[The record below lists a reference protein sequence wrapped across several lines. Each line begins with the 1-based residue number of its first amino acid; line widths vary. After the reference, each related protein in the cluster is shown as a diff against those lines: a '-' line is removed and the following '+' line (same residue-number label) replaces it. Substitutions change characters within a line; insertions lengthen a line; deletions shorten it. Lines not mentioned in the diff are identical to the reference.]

1 MRPFGRTTIAIAAL
15 ICALSAV
22 VPASGVSVS
31 QTYPIPASGA
41 FTLIGHGFGHG
52 HGMGQYGAEGAARQG
67 LTYSEIL
74 AFYYPGTAVGS
85 VSGDVRVLITADTTD
100 DVVVAAASGLRAKDL
115 GSGATY
121 SPVKTGATRW
131 RLKVVSGTTVL
142 QYRTDRWHRFVD
154 AQFTGEGQFS
164 RVKGPLTLVTPSGT
178 RSYRGALRAAAP
190 SAGSAARD
198 TVNVVSLEN
207 YVRGVVPAEIPTSWH
222 ANAVRAQA
230 IAARTY
236 ALWWIQSRSDRPWQI
251 CDTSACQ
258 VYRGFSGETA
268 AGNAAVS
275 ATAGAMLTYS
285 GRPAFTQFSSSSGGF
300 TSAGSAPYLVA
311 KADPYDDW
319 AGNKVHSWSVG
330 ATASLAQKRYP
341 EIGTLSAIKV
351 TSREG
356 GGQWQGRVLSLT
368 LIGSTGTK
376 VLTGSEFRSLY
387 GLRSTWFAVE

>member
-100 DVVVAAASGLRAKDL
+100 DVVVAAGSTVVDVEVGALAPLPDDEVDEQPTAKDL

-121 SPVKTGATRW
+121 SPVKSGATRW
-131 RLKVVSGTTVL
+131 RLKVVAGTTVL

-154 AQFTGEGQFS
+154 AKFTGEGQFS

-190 SAGSAARD
+190 SAPCEPRPLPPAHMPCGGFNLAATGPGRSA
-198 TVNVVSLEN
+198 TPPP
-207 YVRGVVPAEIPTSWH
+207 VRST
-222 ANAVRAQA
+222 
-230 IAARTY
+230 
-236 ALWWIQSRSDRPWQI
+236 
-251 CDTSACQ
+251 
-258 VYRGFSGETA
+258 
-268 AGNAAVS
+268 AVS
-275 ATAGAMLTYS
+275 VVKRRRAML
-285 GRPAFTQFSSSSGGF
+285 P
-300 TSAGSAPYLVA
+300 
-311 KADPYDDW
+311 
-319 AGNKVHSWSVG
+319 
-330 ATASLAQKRYP
+330 
-341 EIGTLSAIKV
+341 
-351 TSREG
+351 
-356 GGQWQGRVLSLT
+356 
-368 LIGSTGTK
+368 
-376 VLTGSEFRSLY
+376 
-387 GLRSTWFAVE
+387 